1 MLQTINPIATYNT
14 ALSAYKR
21 ATARMQKLRGMVVLA
36 GGLMRG
42 NGWKSAIIAG
52 FPTPLGLEEP
62 TFFIGPDWPSLEDL
76 GLAIAT
82 WRHWRQEL
90 EGAWQAVPW
99 RARPFLEQPPLL

>member
-1 MLQTINPIATYNT
+1 MLQTDNPIATYHA
-14 ALSAYKR
+14 ALSAYKSSKVR
-21 ATARMQKLRGMVVLA
+21 VENLRDMVVMSWHL
-36 GGLMRG
+36 LRG

-62 TFFIGPDWPSLEDL
+62 TFVICPEWPSLQEL
-76 GLAIAT
+76 GLAITT

-99 RARPFLEQPPLL
+99 RARPHLEQPPL